1 MSEANATAVVQMP
14 QCGSWE
20 HGVLTWNGRV
30 WINTAPIVMQL
41 TLAST
46 DLKRTTISICYR
58 RISVFADIFCYRRN
72 FISDGFVK
80 AGFNCSCM
88 ALAHNVIFDNKLS
101 SLICLSSRCQR
112 KFQVEH
118 YFVEKETQRR
128 KRKRITM
135 GRGLIGDQ
143 HKTISNGN
151 GTKTE
156 KRGRK
161 RRRRRS
167 RRIKWMRRRIGTVV
181 GRRKRRK

>member
-1 MSEANATAVVQMP
+1 
-14 QCGSWE
+14 
-20 HGVLTWNGRV
+20 
-30 WINTAPIVMQL
+30 
-41 TLAST
+41 
-46 DLKRTTISICYR
+46 
-58 RISVFADIFCYRRN
+58 
-72 FISDGFVK
+72 
-80 AGFNCSCM
+80 
-88 ALAHNVIFDNKLS
+88 
-101 SLICLSSRCQR
+101 
-112 KFQVEH
+112 
-118 YFVEKETQRR
+118 
-128 KRKRITM
+128 M